1 MLLTPGFIV
10 CAAFFILLLK
20 MRRNLFAKLL
30 GFDIYLD
37 IAATVAMMTMFAGTY
52 AGMMAALVGG
62 LAFSILL
69 IIAKYLMGYKK
80 LVWVNDSDHVVPTL
94 RWVDVKPGWRRKH
107 EDLDDYITQME
118 KEINS

>member
-37 IAATVAMMTMFAGTY
+37 IGATVAMMYMFSGTY

-118 KEINS
+118 KEL